1 MEKIRQISKLH
12 SPRFRCLWLI
22 LHRDCLLGVA
32 FLLGH
37 YSWFQFESLNQSINH
52 RRKGRHSHSSW
63 NTPRYIFH
71 TPDQPL
77 KSLSFDINS
86 LGSPQRPW
94 AVHLHAGQA
103 GRFIYRQ
110 SCFILNAPRRFTVQQ
125 LCTPNSTSAW
135 QIQKTDKTACSP
147 LCLFTCRKWAT
158 ELQDRMEESPGI
170 MKGGVGGARRQLES
184 PAGLGSAQARD
195 LSAFLSCLSL
205 LKRRE
210 VEQTDGSNQERMCY
224 SHFLITVYMWPWT
237 CSVMQLTLIY
247 GRVRSCSTVFL
258 MAVAAIDICVN
269 GADSQND
276 KSCLTAEKSD

>member
-1 MEKIRQISKLH
+1 MFTLQLCAFYILSTLCLFVSIPRAALTSSKASEQKHSCSSKCSKKAKPDLMEKIRQIYKLH
-12 SPRFRCLWLI
+12 SPCFRCLWLI

-125 LCTPNSTSAW
+125 LCTPNSTSA
-135 QIQKTDKTACSP
+135 
-147 LCLFTCRKWAT
+147 
-158 ELQDRMEESPGI
+158 
-170 MKGGVGGARRQLES
+170 
-184 PAGLGSAQARD
+184 
-195 LSAFLSCLSL
+195 
-205 LKRRE
+205 
-210 VEQTDGSNQERMCY
+210 
-224 SHFLITVYMWPWT
+224 
-237 CSVMQLTLIY
+237 
-247 GRVRSCSTVFL
+247 
-258 MAVAAIDICVN
+258 
-269 GADSQND
+269 
-276 KSCLTAEKSD
+276 